1 MCNHWV
7 AYQSGPRS
15 GNVQPWG
22 CMTDPR
28 VEREIELD
36 APPDDVWEELADPDR
51 LGAWFGAGVDLEVEP
66 GGTGTFSFPGGEM
79 RRARVVDVEEGR
91 RVSFLWWPVAPAVG
105 RPTHVTITIEPTGAG
120 SRVRV
125 REAPSAR
132 ARAAA

>member
-1 MCNHWV
+1 MMGGID
-7 AYQSGPRS
+7 GP
-15 GNVQPWG
+15 
-22 CMTDPR
+22 
-28 VEREIELD
+28 VEREVELE
-36 APPDDVWEELADPDR
+36 APPEDVWDELTDAER
-51 LGAWFGAGVDLEVEP
+51 LGAWLGAAVDLAVEP
-66 GGTGTFSFPGGEM
+66 GGTGTVSFPGGEM

>member
-1 MCNHWV
+1 
-7 AYQSGPRS
+7 
-15 GNVQPWG
+15 
-22 CMTDPR
+22 MTDPR

-51 LGAWFGAGVDLEVEP
+51 LGAWFGAGVDLAVEP